1 MQGQGN
7 SISSPPSEYESRGQE
22 TNWSDAGTDGTGK
35 RSTMEDV
42 EALQMAGVTK
52 TYEATLALDKASLSV
67 RSGEVHGLLGENG
80 AGKST
85 TIKLLSGLIR
95 PDSGSIKI
103 FNQEALLRNPSQA
116 HKLGVQTVFQEI
128 SLVPDLT
135 VLENL
140 LLPKAP
146 ILAAG
151 QINVRLGRHL
161 VADHFARI
169 GLQGI

>member
-7 SISSPPSEYESRGQE
+7 SISSAPPEHISPGAEAG
-22 TNWSDAGTDGTGK
+22 WSDAETG
-35 RSTMEDV
+35 RTGQGGIMENA
-42 EALQMAGVTK
+42 EALRMVEVTK
-52 TYEATLALDKASLSV
+52 AYEATLALDKASLSV

-95 PDSGSIKI
+95 PDSGSVRI
-103 FNQEALLRNPSQA
+103 FNQEAALRNPKQA

-128 SLVPDLT
+128 SLVRDLT

-140 LLPKAP
+140 LLP
-146 ILAAG
+146 
-151 QINVRLGRHL
+151 R
-161 VADHFARI
+161 
-169 GLQGI
+169 